1 MLRIK
6 ELYFDGP
13 RSLGYGGYKKDAYH
27 WESIANE
34 LIEKFN
40 LKNNMSIID
49 IGCAKGYLVEAF
61 TNLNFGKTYGID
73 TSAYAIE
80 SSSNNIKE
88 KLIESSLLKIP
99 FPSNFFDM
107 SICIDVL
114 QELPINLIPAAIRE
128 IKRVSKKA
136 LVVVPVVNSEVQ
148 EKRDEF
154 LSWSISAQTA
164 ISDNKWISIFESSGY
179 DCFYSFFSINL
190 KII

>member
-1 MLRIK
+1 
-6 ELYFDGP
+6 
-13 RSLGYGGYKKDAYH
+13 
-27 WESIANE
+27 
-34 LIEKFN
+34 
-40 LKNNMSIID
+40 MSIID

-61 TNLNFGKTYGID
+61 TNLSFDKTFGID
-73 TSAYAIE
+73 TSNYAIE
-80 SSSNNIKE
+80 SSHKYKKNY
-88 KLIESSLLKIP
+88 IESSVLKIP